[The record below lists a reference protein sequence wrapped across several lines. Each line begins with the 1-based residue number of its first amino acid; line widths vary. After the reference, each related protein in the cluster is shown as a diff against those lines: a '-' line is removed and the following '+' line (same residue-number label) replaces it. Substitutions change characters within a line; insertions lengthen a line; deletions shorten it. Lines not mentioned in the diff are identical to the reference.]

1 MNRAEMGKIKIIRVK
16 FIHSAFCVPE
26 FGQKI
31 ASFFRKSI
39 LAEITEDVNINFC
52 IIEKIIFLCYNS
64 QRNFSERGTQI
75 WHINANGKGRLNS
88 TDPPGICSV
97 KIIFTP
103 TAEGIFAGAIA
114 PIRKTESSTRRFIPL

>member
-1 MNRAEMGKIKIIRVK
+1 MGKIKIIRVK
-16 FIHSAFCVPE
+16 FIHSAFCIPE
-26 FGQKI
+26 YGQKI

-75 WHINANGKGRLNS
+75 WHINANGKGRLNL

-97 KIIFTP
+97 KTTSIP
-103 TAEGIFAGAIA
+103 TAEGIFAGAIV
-114 PIRKTESSTRRFIPL
+114 PIRKTGLSARRFIQL